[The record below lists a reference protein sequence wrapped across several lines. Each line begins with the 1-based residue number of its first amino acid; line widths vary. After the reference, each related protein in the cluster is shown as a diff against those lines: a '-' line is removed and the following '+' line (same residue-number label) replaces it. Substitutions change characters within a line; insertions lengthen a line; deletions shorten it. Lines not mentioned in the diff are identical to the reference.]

1 MSFPIFFK
9 MEIKKGWRKSCDFVI
24 SNPVSGVNWRDLIV
38 QALHNQRTAQIH
50 INLSVHTPSA
60 LSARAEAPTQ
70 QPWWRPLSVQ
80 KGHPALHTWY
90 LSSMAQ
96 TPEGAD
102 ARMSIS
108 TKPSQPSGELLR
120 PNGEG
125 SFDFLLVVGVR
136 FACGKLKKIKPRKHS
151 IFANLRS
158 SYDLKT
164 SSTHLPSRT
173 KAELRPHSTRWV
185 WSSNRI

>member
-60 LSARAEAPTQ
+60 LSAQAGASTQ
-70 QPWWRPLSVQ
+70 HPWWRLLSAQ
-80 KGHPALHTWY
+80 KGHTALHTLY
-90 LSSMAQ
+90 HPSMAQ
-96 TPEGAD
+96 TSEGVD
-102 ARMSIS
+102 AQTSMS
-108 TKPSQPSGELLR
+108 TKPSQTSGDLLR
-120 PNGEG
+120 PNGEDN
-125 SFDFLLVVGVR
+125 FDF
-136 FACGKLKKIKPRKHS
+136 FICGWCEIWVWKTSNHKPQETQCL
-151 IFANLRS
+151 ADLRS

-164 SSTHLPSRT
+164 RSTHLPSRT
-173 KAELRPHSTRWV
+173 KAELHPHSTHWV
-185 WSSNRI
+185 WSPNRI

>member
-38 QALHNQRTAQIH
+38 QALHNQQTAQIH

-60 LSARAEAPTQ
+60 LSAQAEAPTQ
-70 QPWWRPLSVQ
+70 QPWWRPLSAE
-80 KGHPALHTWY
+80 GHTWH

-96 TPEGAD
+96 TSD
-102 ARMSIS
+102 APMSIN
-108 TKPSQPSGELLR
+108 TKPSQASGELLR
-120 PNGEG
+120 PNGEDN
-125 SFDFLLVVGVR
+125 FDFSLVVGVR
-136 FACGKLKKIKPRKHS
+136 FACGKLPVIKPRKHR

-173 KAELRPHSTRWV
+173 KAELHPHSAHWV
-185 WSSNRI
+185 WSPNQI